1 MKERQDTQ
9 TDVVGAD
16 DLAAG
21 RHVLTEIR
29 GQVAM
34 GEHGGLRCA
43 GGAAGE
49 HEAGEIAFGAF
60 DHRGGL
66 DGLSKHVKVDGVG
79 QANPRRAQH
88 VLEGRHDRTID
99 LLKDTDTGRPSDH
112 GLGPDLGEFT
122 FDLGG
127 RALRVERHGDHARTK
142 DAEPG
147 AHETEIGRAQDC
159 DPVARFES
167 KRDENPARLFD
178 LGGQLPVGDAVAASD
193 DGGAFCGMISEEGRE
208 VHSAP
213 SWQVR
218 GPIPPTI
225 RTIFGADD
233 KPENAPVGPEVGL
246 RLSRPA
252 RRTATPLRQG

>member
-1 MKERQDTQ
+1 M
-9 TDVVGAD
+9 A
-16 DLAAG
+16 
-21 RHVLTEIR
+21 R
-29 GQVAM
+29 GPKHHLKRVNAPKHWM
-34 GEHGGLRCA
+34 LGKMD
-43 GGAAGE
+43 
-49 HEAGEIAFGAF
+49 GAF
-60 DHRGGL
+60 APRPSTGPHKLRECLPLILILRNRLKYAITGMEAKQICM
-66 DGLSKHVKVDGVG
+66 SKHVKVDGVG

-99 LLKDTDTGRPSDH
+99 LLEDTDTGRPGDH

-147 AHETEIGRAQDC
+147 AHETEVGRAQDRN
-159 DPVARFES
+159 PVARFES
-167 KRDENPARLFD
+167 KRDENPARLLD

-208 VHSAP
+208 VHSGP

-225 RTIFGADD
+225 QTIFGADD
-233 KPENAPVGPEVGL
+233 NPENARVGPEVGL

-252 RRTATPLRQG
+252 RRTATRLRQG